1 MLLRWLQQQELI
13 DEHMV
18 WWVMNIV
25 LERGLLRLESSMYI
39 LGFFGINNGMEFMLS
54 ILRTFEKVF
63 IDFIF
68 ASIHTSFVLLQL

>member
-25 LERGLLRLESSMYI
+25 LERGLLRLESSVYI
-39 LGFFGINNGMEFMLS
+39 LGFFGINNGMEFMLP
-54 ILRTFEKVF
+54 F
-63 IDFIF
+63 
-68 ASIHTSFVLLQL
+68 